1 MVCLTSPVADVRRNA
16 ARTLPTWKPG
26 GGTYLIRQ
34 TLGQPLET
42 VRGQLSVRLP
52 FRPGAKTVSDS
63 VGDGIT
69 EGDKVDSAEG
79 LTEGPA
85 EAVGDGDGEIAGEGE
100 TVGEGDAVS
109 VLTSGTETSKPT
121 EVKSLLVL

>member
-1 MVCLTSPVADVRRNA
+1 MVCLTSPLADVRKNA
-16 ARTLPTWKPG
+16 AWTLRTWEPG

-34 TLGQPLET
+34 TLDQPLET
-42 VRGQLSVRLP
+42 VRGQLRVRLP
-52 FRPGAKTVSDS
+52 FCLGAKTVSDS
-63 VGDGIT
+63 VGDGT
-69 EGDKVDSAEG
+69 GDDVDSAEG

-100 TVGEGDAVS
+100 TVGEGDAVC